1 MVRFIIIQKP
11 AVIAHRAARR
21 GAARRWQRAVE
32 PMVLAIAGRAAS
44 GVGGNIGTFRCGD
57 RAATAAA
64 PRAPEPFWSQAACST
79 PSLPCHIP
87 PRDMR
92 QHPVGGRSYDL
103 DRVRTRLSAGGRWI
117 RTSSPRREKA
127 SPFRGVGTVR
137 EATNGGISKWELMLD
152 RWVRSVPRIR
162 LITHAE
168 PLTAPLPR
176 GGALLTL
183 CEALYA
189 DRAIPAASRNGGLRP
204 ACRDERSTAA
214 STRRSA

>member
-1 MVRFIIIQKP
+1 MRAREHPSGGPAKQRATKYNARRPNRHADRRVMRRRPTRATRRGCSTSKSLRAALKLLIEEVRF
-11 AVIAHRAARR
+11 
-21 GAARRWQRAVE
+21 
-32 PMVLAIAGRAAS
+32 AS
-44 GVGGNIGTFRCGD
+44 DSALEGD
-57 RAATAAA
+57 GF
-64 PRAPEPFWSQAACST
+64 E
-79 PSLPCHIP
+79 LPVP
-87 PRDMR
+87 
-92 QHPVGGRSYDL
+92 G
-103 DRVRTRLSAGGRWI
+103 
-117 RTSSPRREKA
+117 REKA